1 LQWGNEATI
10 DRVLYRSAKRR
21 NGATATA
28 AIDRLQWQWGKR
40 TRAMAMALGQGH
52 WGNSNC
58 NDNGD
63 GVWAEMCMFYFEDQ

>member
-1 LQWGNEATI
+1 
-10 DRVLYRSAKRR
+10 
-21 NGATATA
+21 
-28 AIDRLQWQWGKR
+28 LQWQWGKR

-63 GVWAEMCMFYFEDQ
+63 GVWAEMCMFYFEDQCQVLWLLKACKKCGRPLFLKLFL